1 MNILIKLPANIELN
15 IRKETL
21 REVNQLMDANPL
33 AIPEEVEEVSEMI
46 HNLLKYKDVLLEE
59 LLKEKRVHK
68 TNLYFKDE
76 KIKELTEVI
85 QRNAAR
91 KS

>member
-1 MNILIKLPANIELN
+1 MNKLIKLPANIELN

-46 HNLLKYKDVLLEE
+46 HNLLKYKDVLLKE

>member
-1 MNILIKLPANIELN
+1 MNKLIKLPANIELN

-21 REVNQLMDANPL
+21 REVNELMDANPL

-59 LLKEKRVHK
+59 LLKEKRAHK
-68 TNLYFKDE
+68 SNLYFKDLY
-76 KIKELTEVI
+76 IKKLEDE
-85 QRNAAR
+85 QRRND
-91 KS
+91 

>member
-68 TNLYFKDE
+68 TNLYFKDLY
-76 KIKELTEVI
+76 IKKLEDE
-85 QRNAAR
+85 QRRND
-91 KS
+91 K